1 MDDHMEEDT
10 AQNHPPPPPTPGG
23 NNNSSSAAT
32 PSSASAGGATGSTTI
47 HGGGGVAKR
56 KRGLGIVTPNACTEC
71 RKKRAKCDGQ
81 RPCGRCKVQKDVEC
95 IYEIPV
101 RQSKE
106 NLRHEIEQLR
116 RQQRSND
123 QVISALVRSDYWEE
137 VLQRLRNGHSIEA
150 VSEWLGVTLP
160 SGSGAL
166 PPISRIV
173 GSAVSAHHGGLG
185 FGGLPPGPSS
195 GYAPIHSGPGV
206 GAASPAS
213 SHAPFG
219 VRHEHDH
226 PSPWGGPYSAA
237 QSHTTRSSSYP
248 DIMNWSTTD
257 TVRPPYQPSLH
268 SSRVGSWVESQGG
281 GSSGTRRFHNLE
293 HVLVPASPGRRIQ
306 TPTWTEITSDPGLVQ
321 HLLALYFCWEYPTF
335 ASLSKE
341 HFLRDFADGRPRFC
355 SSILVNA
362 LLALGCRF
370 SSQPNTRANPNDPYS
385 SGDHFFKECQ
395 RLLHQEDNHHKLT
408 TIQALGIM
416 SIREASCGRDS
427 ESWYYAGQSIRL
439 AIEMGLHRIHDD
451 GKDDDE
457 SAVQAAT
464 FWGAFALDHAWSLAT
479 GSLPQCSCFPRL
491 PPKPAIID
499 DIEAS
504 LWIPYT
510 DDGKG
515 IPIQAVPVEEELNK
529 SPGAPLQRS
538 CEQPSNVRS
547 VYKCFCELS
556 ELVHQSLYI
565 LHSPG
570 RPLTSKDLLDI
581 YTQYLNWYE
590 RIPEVLRL
598 GHNFTPAVLFAH
610 MYYHFAILLL
620 FRPLIKLRIIGS
632 SISPRDVCSQAADA
646 ISGLLRSYSQLY
658 TLRRTPSF
666 VPYFVL
672 TSSIMHLA
680 ISTTRTEPPPG
691 GGSDSTPSVPSTPA
705 GQAKIDPN
713 VTDAISRGIADL
725 TEMAPC
731 HHFAEQALNILKYLA
746 KKWNIDVEIKTAP
759 GEGPPPAEPDR
770 LADTTRP
777 LTNSLNFFAPNF
789 DEADFDCAWPGKTG
803 TGTGADTSSGSG
815 SQPPGAANADKIM
828 ENPLFWPFPM
838 QGRPMLASGK
848 ALEEAGFALL

>member
-1 MDDHMEEDT
+1 MATSGMDPMDEGTPGGSHD
-10 AQNHPPPPPTPGG
+10 PPPPPP
-23 NNNSSSAAT
+23 
-32 PSSASAGGATGSTTI
+32 PSASQTTTGPSENNAAAAPATLAPPSAGTTPTLPAAFAQSGS
-47 HGGGGVAKR
+47 KR
-56 KRGLGIVTPNACTEC
+56 KRGLGVVTPNACTEC

-81 RPCGRCKVQKDVEC
+81 KPCGRCKSQKDVEC

-101 RQSKE
+101 RQSKDT
-106 NLRHEIEQLR
+106 LRHEIEQLR
-116 RQQRSND
+116 RQQHNND
-123 QVISALVRSDYWEE
+123 QVLAALVRPDLWEE
-137 VLQRLRNGHSIEA
+137 VLARLRNGQSAESI
-150 VSEWLGVTLP
+150 SKWLGTTLS
-160 SGSGAL
+160 SGDGTL
-166 PPISRIV
+166 PPISRLFSPS
-173 GSAVSAHHGGLG
+173 GSGHSAVA
-185 FGGLPPGPSS
+185 
-195 GYAPIHSGPGV
+195 GYGPGAH
-206 GAASPAS
+206 GAFASV
-213 SHAPFG
+213 APG
-219 VRHEHDH
+219 LNNSAESATGRQPHSIGQDEDQQ
-226 PSPWGGPYSAA
+226 SPWGGQFSSR
-237 QSHTTRSSSYP
+237 SHSTPTGSHPGS
-248 DIMNWSTTD
+248 MNWNPEV
-257 TVRPPYQPSLH
+257 VRVPPQ
-268 SSRVGSWVESQGG
+268 SRVGSWLESEV
-281 GSSGTRRFHNLE
+281 GSQRARGMDQ
-293 HVLVPASPGRRIQ
+293 VLAPHIPPMQVPAE
-306 TPTWTEITSDPGLVQ
+306 TWTTITSDPALVQ

-341 HFLRDFADGRPRFC
+341 HFLKDFMEGRARFC

-370 SSQPNTRANPNDPYS
+370 SSQPNTRANPNDPHT
-385 SGDHFFKECQ
+385 SGDHFFKESQ
-395 RLLHQEDNHHKLT
+395 RLFYQEENHHTLT

-439 AIEMGLHRIHDD
+439 AIEMGLHRLQDD

-479 GSLPQCSCFPRL
+479 GSLPQSSCFPRL

-510 DDGKG
+510 DD
-515 IPIQAVPVEEELNK
+515 
-529 SPGAPLQRS
+529 GAPLQRS

-556 ELVHQSLYI
+556 ELVHQSLYM

-570 RPLTSKDLLDI
+570 KPLSSRDLLNV
-581 YTQYLNWYE
+581 YTQYLNWYD

-646 ISGLLRSYSQLY
+646 ICGLLRSYSQLY

-680 ISTTRTEPPPG
+680 IGATSSVQPQSTTGTDSAQHGQSAQASPRAPKLEPH
-691 GGSDSTPSVPSTPA
+691 A
-705 GQAKIDPN
+705 AE
-713 VTDAISRGIADL
+713 ALSRGIEDL

-731 HHFAEQALNILKYLA
+731 HHFAEQALNILRYLA
-746 KKWNIDVEIKTAP
+746 KKWNVDIEIKPTP
-759 GEGPPPAEPDR
+759 GDERPRSELPDIQQS
-770 LADTTRP
+770 TRP
-777 LTNSLNFFAPNF
+777 VTTSLNFFSPNF
-789 DEADFDCAWPGKTG
+789 LESDFNCTWGE
-803 TGTGADTSSGSG
+803 GSG
-815 SQPPGAANADKIM
+815 PGLSDGDMRSINRPQGVPQIADAL

-838 QGRPMLASGK
+838 QGRPMLPSGK
-848 ALEEAGFALL
+848 ELEEAGFEPIQ

>member
-1 MDDHMEEDT
+1 MDPMDEDT
-10 AQNHPPPPPTPGG
+10 TRNPVPPPPTPGG
-23 NNNSSSAAT
+23 HNNSSSAT
-32 PSSASAGGATGSTTI
+32 PSSASGPANSSTTI
-47 HGGGGVAKR
+47 QGGGGVTKR
-56 KRGLGIVTPNACTEC
+56 KRGLGVVTPNACTEC

-137 VLQRLRNGHSIEA
+137 VLTRLRNGHSVEA

-173 GSAVSAHHGGLG
+173 GSAVVGGHHGGLG
-185 FGGLPPGPSS
+185 FGGYPTGPSS
-195 GYAPIHSGPGV
+195 GYAPILPGPAL

-213 SHAPFG
+213 SYAPYG
-219 VRHEHDH
+219 VRHEGDH
-226 PSPWGGPYSAA
+226 QSPWGGHHST
-237 QSHTTRSSSYP
+237 QSQTTRSSSYP
-248 DIMNWSTTD
+248 DIINWSSTD
-257 TVRPPYQPSLH
+257 TVRPPYQSPQQ
-268 SSRVGSWVESQGG
+268 SSRVGSWVESQGAA
-281 GSSGTRRFHNLE
+281 TAARRFQNLE
-293 HVLVPASPGRRIQ
+293 NVIIPESPGRRIQ

-370 SSQPNTRANPNDPYS
+370 SSHPNTRANPNDPYS
-385 SGDHFFKECQ
+385 SGNHFFKECQ

-451 GKDDDE
+451 GRDDDE

-504 LWIPYT
+504 LWVPYT
-510 DDGKG
+510 ED
-515 IPIQAVPVEEELNK
+515 
-529 SPGAPLQRS
+529 GAPLQRS

-570 RPLTSKDLLDI
+570 RPLSSKDLLDI

-680 ISTTRTEPPPG
+680 ISTTHSE
-691 GGSDSTPSVPSTPA
+691 PSTGESESNSTAQSPSTS
-705 GQAKIDPN
+705 QPKVNPKL
-713 VTDAISRGIADL
+713 TDAISRGIADL

-746 KKWNIDVEIKTAP
+746 KKWNIDVEIKIAP
-759 GEGPPPAEPDR
+759 GQGPSPAEPNHLVDS
-770 LADTTRP
+770 TRP
-777 LTNSLNFFAPNF
+777 LSSSLNFFAPNF
-789 DEADFDCAWPGKTG
+789 DESDFTCAWPGKKAKEPAAG
-803 TGTGADTSSGSG
+803 TGSG
-815 SQPPGAANADKIM
+815 SESKPPGASGADRAM

-838 QGRPMLASGK
+838 QGRPMLASGD
-848 ALEEAGFALL
+848 ALEEAGFELL